1 MHQSWNGTAAS
12 KASIEVA
19 VRSAEQLV
27 SKAHTRYVSTAR
39 TAISAEQVRTALASG
54 GILGAKVDEY
64 INAWTIQLFG
74 GGGLGGRY
82 GSGGGFLGGPSL
94 AQMRSELGAAKFF
107 NLPRGGGAT
116 EATRAV
122 YQDWKSGKLTAEDWN
137 QRTSG
142 GGFAPPPLTTPPPPS
157 PTPEFGISGESISGE
172 TVSAVTTLPIVENP
186 PPFG

>member
-27 SKAHTRYVSTAR
+27 SKAHTRFVSTAR
-39 TAISAEQVRTALASG
+39 SAISAEQVRTALASG

-74 GGGLGGRY
+74 GGGLGRY
-82 GSGGGFLGGPSL
+82 GFGGGSLGGPTL
-94 AQMRSELGAAKFF
+94 AQMRSELRAATFF
-107 NLPRGGGAT
+107 NLPGGGGAT
-116 EATRAV
+116 DATRAI
-122 YQDWKSGKLTAEDWN
+122 YLDWKSGKLTAEDWN
-137 QRTSG
+137 QRTTG

-157 PTPEFGISGESISGE
+157 PTPQFDISGE
-172 TVSAVTTLPIVENP
+172 TVSVTTLPTVDNP
-186 PPFG
+186 PPFGRG